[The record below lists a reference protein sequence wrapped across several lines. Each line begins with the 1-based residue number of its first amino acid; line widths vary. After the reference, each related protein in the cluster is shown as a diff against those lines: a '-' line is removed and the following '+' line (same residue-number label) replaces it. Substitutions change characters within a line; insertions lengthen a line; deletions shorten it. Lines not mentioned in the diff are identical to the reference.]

1 MITGNLQKVVKVA
14 VGVLVTTGRNQRRD
28 MERTDPVEA
37 LTWRAGQGWNEPL
50 EDGYLSPILDRYQP
64 ALASL
69 PPCHLS
75 PDSCSRSISLSST
88 CLPVPKHL
96 LTLLPPSTATSFSMS
111 QTPVESSWL
120 QSLLLTMVVSRL
132 RCRPSGP
139 VWTPCPTLSKAP
151 RR

>member
-1 MITGNLQKVVKVA
+1 MQTVPKGGGVGETKIVQGIWDHSIQLTEKRKNRKAVITDILQKVVKVA

-75 PDSCSRSISLSST
+75 PDSCSRSISLSSPT
-88 CLPVPKHL
+88 HP
-96 LTLLPPSTATSFSMS
+96 TS
-111 QTPVESSWL
+111 
-120 QSLLLTMVVSRL
+120 
-132 RCRPSGP
+132 
-139 VWTPCPTLSKAP
+139 
-151 RR
+151 